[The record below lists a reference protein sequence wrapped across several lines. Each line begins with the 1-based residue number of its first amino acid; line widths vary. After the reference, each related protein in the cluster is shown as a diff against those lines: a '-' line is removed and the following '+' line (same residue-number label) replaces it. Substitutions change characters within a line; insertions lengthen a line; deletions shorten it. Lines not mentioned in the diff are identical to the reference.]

1 MAEEQTQEAAQEPA
15 QPHFSIEKL
24 YVKDISLE
32 SPNTP
37 ELFLEHATPEIELKL
52 FNQGRVA
59 GEGLYEVKLTV
70 TLTAKIGDRT
80 AYLVE
85 VAQAGLFRVL
95 NVTEEM
101 LGMIMQITCPNILFP
116 YAREA
121 VSDLIGRAGFQ
132 PVFLA
137 PVNFEILYQQQ
148 REQQAQ
154 AAAPATV
161 Q

>member
-1 MAEEQTQEAAQEPA
+1 MAEQPVQEPA
-15 QPHFSIEKL
+15 QPQFSIEKL

-37 ELFLEHATPEIELKL
+37 ELFLEQTAPEIELKL
-52 FNQGRVA
+52 FNQARLVT
-59 GEGLYEVKLTV
+59 EGLYEVKLTV
-70 TLTAKIGDRT
+70 TLTAKIGERT

-85 VAQAGLFRVL
+85 VAQAGVFRVA

-121 VSDLIGRAGFQ
+121 ISEMIGRAGYQ
-132 PVFLA
+132 PVYLA
-137 PVNFEILYQQQ
+137 PVNFEVLYQQQ

>member
-1 MAEEQTQEAAQEPA
+1 MAEEQAEEQQV
-15 QPHFSIEKL
+15 QPQFSIEKL

-37 ELFLEHATPEIELKL
+37 DLFLERTAPEVELKL
-52 FNQGRVA
+52 QNQARQA

-70 TLTAKIGDRT
+70 TLTAKVGERT

-85 VAQAGLFRVL
+85 VAQAGVFRVL
-95 NVTEEM
+95 NVNEDM
-101 LGMIMQITCPNILFP
+101 LGMILQITCPTVLFP

-121 VSDLIGRAGFQ
+121 VSDLIGRAGYQ
-132 PVFLA
+132 PIYLA
-137 PVNFEILYQQQ
+137 PVNFEQLYQQQ
-148 REQQAQ
+148 REQQA
-154 AAAPATV
+154 AAPV

>member
-1 MAEEQTQEAAQEPA
+1 MAEEQTPEQQA
-15 QPHFSIEKL
+15 QPHFAIEKL

-37 ELFLEHATPEIELKL
+37 ELFLERSAPEVDLKL
-52 FNQGRVA
+52 QNQARQA
-59 GEGLYEVKLTV
+59 GDGLYEVMLTV
-70 TLTAKIGDRT
+70 TLTAKVGERT

-95 NVTEEM
+95 NVNEEM
-101 LGMIMQITCPNILFP
+101 LGMILQITCPTVMFP

-121 VSDLIGRAGFQ
+121 VADLIGRAGYQ
-132 PVFLA
+132 PIHLA
-137 PVNFEILYQQQ
+137 PVNFEQLYQQ
-148 REQQAQ
+148 QQAQ
-154 AAAPATV
+154 AAAPATDKA